1 MSAVA
6 RPSMRW
12 TTGRRAPSW
21 LAAYLAVIVLF
32 VASYWLVGPDFASLS
47 GLWNILVLASFV
59 ALAGAGQGLVVLTGG
74 IDLSIPWVMTLAG
87 ILTTAWADN
96 NNAALSWTIP
106 AVLAIAVGVGVVN
119 GLGVVALGISPVVFT
134 IGMNVILQGVVLVVT
149 NGTPQGQAPPLL
161 KGVMHDR
168 VAGIPIVVVL
178 LVVFAV
184 LVGLL
189 MSRTSFG
196 QRTYALGTSESVAR
210 LSGVSSSQVLLGVY
224 AFSAV
229 AAALAG
235 ILLTGYASQSYLG
248 MGDAYLLP
256 SIAAVVIGG
265 SSILGGRGHYAG
277 TFAGAVFLA
286 LLGSVI
292 AATGLSNAMRQVLF
306 GLVILVAVIAV
317 RDRSREA

>member
-1 MSAVA
+1 MSTLA
-6 RPSMRW
+6 RRNQRW
-12 TTGRRAPSW
+12 LATAPRW
-21 LAAYLAVIVLF
+21 LAAYVAVVALF
-32 VASYWLVGPDFASLS
+32 VASYWLVGPDFASLD
-47 GLWNILVLASFV
+47 GLWNILELASFI

-87 ILTTAWADN
+87 ILTTGWANDQN
-96 NNAALSWTIP
+96 SSLGWTIP
-106 AVLAIAVGVGVVN
+106 AVLAIAVGVGLVN

-134 IGMNVILQGVVLVVT
+134 IGMNVILEGVVLVVT
-149 NGTPQGQAPPLL
+149 GGTPRGQAPPLL
-161 KGVMHDR
+161 KAIMHDR
-168 VAGIPIVVVL
+168 VAGVPIIAVL

-184 LVGLL
+184 AVSLL

-210 LSGVSSSQVLLGVY
+210 LSGVNRAAVLLGVY

-229 AAALAG
+229 TAALAG

-248 MGDAYLLP
+248 MGNAYLLP

-277 TFAGAVFLA
+277 TFAGAIFLA

-306 GLVILVAVIAV
+306 GLVILIAVIAV
-317 RDRSREA
+317 RDRIGDT